1 MTDTLTARSP
11 RWNMAA
17 ALAAA
22 ALSLPVPTGSAA
34 AQNTPF
40 PPGTNCMGL
49 LWTERDACLA
59 QARRMQQQGATMT
72 TPGAPSSAG
81 AVGSGTGNAQTVI
94 PNSANPNAANPN
106 ATVIPNNANP
116 TIIPNVPNPNAATI
130 PNGAAPSTTGT
141 PSTLQGATPNPTAT
155 PTIIPNGTP
164 GMGTNTGTGVGGTG
178 VGGTGVGGA
187 SSGGMG
193 GSA

>member
-1 MTDTLTARSP
+1 MTDTLNARSS
-11 RWNMAA
+11 RWHMAA

-59 QARRMQQQGATMT
+59 QARRIQQQGATMT

-94 PNSANPNAANPN
+94 PNSANPNAA
-106 ATVIPNNANP
+106 
-116 TIIPNVPNPNAATI
+116 NPNAATI

-193 GSA
+193 GSAGGAGGGGAAGGSSGN